1 MPLSNDVA
9 ANERRVRVQFDLASE
24 EVGALDDLKA
34 RCGLRSRADAVRLS
48 LATLEWMADQTTVG
62 RQVVAVGERDVVHL
76 AVPGLRRR
84 RGGREVLTIKED
96 GDV

>member
-1 MPLSNDVA
+1 M
-9 ANERRVRVQFDLASE
+9 NEKRVRVQLDLASE

-48 LATLEWMADQTTVG
+48 LAVLEWVSDQTTVG

-84 RGGREVLTIKED
+84 SSGDDLLTTKEANGRG
-96 GDV
+96 